1 VIAHEIGPLVAA
13 GLFGIVALGA
23 VAVAVR
29 LKTRL
34 AATSM
39 DLCLRLEHAEAAAR
53 EARTWATLAADI
65 ANVGHWRIGVPDHAV
80 FLSNQVFQIFGLSAA
95 GDPPDFPALVA
106 AFHPDDRRMV
116 WDSFDL
122 AVTAR
127 ADFAWEARL
136 LRPDGET
143 RHVRARGLPQCDA
156 AGQMIGVFGVF
167 QDVTG
172 PRQVEEQL
180 RLANEAAARNNHALQ
195 EMALVDGLTGLTNRR
210 QFDLALETEI
220 RRAGR
225 SGAPLGL
232 ILIDIDYFKAYNDIY
247 GHAAGDDCLSRIAG
261 VVAGIPQRPGDLAA
275 RYDGDGLV
283 LLLPGTGEA
292 GTEALAARTA
302 AAVRALD
309 IPHKGAFG
317 PVTISC
323 GVAVYN
329 PAEGTPSPAAL
340 VQRADRALYRAKH
353 TGRNR
358 VCQDPAERKVTA
370 TPRQDPVNADH

>member
-1 VIAHEIGPLVAA
+1 MIAHEIGPLVAA

-210 QFDLALETEI
+210 QFDLAL
-220 RRAGR
+220 
-225 SGAPLGL
+225 
-232 ILIDIDYFKAYNDIY
+232 
-247 GHAAGDDCLSRIAG
+247 
-261 VVAGIPQRPGDLAA
+261 
-275 RYDGDGLV
+275 
-283 LLLPGTGEA
+283 
-292 GTEALAARTA
+292 
-302 AAVRALD
+302 
-309 IPHKGAFG
+309 
-317 PVTISC
+317 
-323 GVAVYN
+323 
-329 PAEGTPSPAAL
+329 
-340 VQRADRALYRAKH
+340 
-353 TGRNR
+353 
-358 VCQDPAERKVTA
+358 
-370 TPRQDPVNADH
+370 